1 MAPLFATPPSGKRY
15 QTFKKNT
22 MKQWNYEIKNN
33 PKDISEKLEFAPK
46 PDVYQTFTFIL

>member
-1 MAPLFATPPSGKRY
+1 MAPLFAKSPSGKRY